1 MKEVARLIGVFML
14 LFRFKNVK
22 TQSVSKIWLV
32 IKTGDRNPVFF

>member
-22 TQSVSKIWLV
+22 TQSVSKIYNYIYLSN
-32 IKTGDRNPVFF
+32 KFYL